1 MLQAAEE
8 LRRSPHILSLR
19 SPLSHARLPSKRFSS
34 SNMNRTHLG
43 VAGVL
48 LAIVLTLAA
57 LVGLGVIEVGL
68 RKYEK

>member
-1 MLQAAEE
+1 
-8 LRRSPHILSLR
+8 
-19 SPLSHARLPSKRFSS
+19 
-34 SNMNRTHLG
+34 MNRTHLG